1 MKYLN
6 QLTEVILELRNF
18 GIFWLGE
25 SVSEIGSRLTGFGL
39 GIWVYQNTHAVAQ
52 LSLVLFFTTL
62 PGVLITPFVGAL
74 VDRWNRKLVIICS
87 EIAAILIAS
96 TLLILLIEG
105 DLELWYVYISAF
117 FTSVCGCFQM
127 TAKAAALPLI
137 VPSHQIGRAN
147 GLNHFSTSICQL
159 AAPALAGIL
168 IVNIQLQGLL
178 IVDLLS
184 YLFTLT
190 TLIFVNIPQPELHT
204 QTNREIRS
212 ILDDIARGWESIS
225 SNTML
230 VILLVFMTIYFIMN
244 GMNSVLINPLI
255 LSFSTATNF
264 GNVMSIAGC
273 GMVVGS
279 FVMSIWGGGEKKSIL
294 PLFVFAALNGVAMVI
309 TGIKSSLA
317 VITLGVTLSFFTL
330 PIILSVNSTIWQK
343 SVNANVQ
350 GRVISLFYTITGL
363 GVAFGNI
370 SASPLTDQFLEPM
383 LADNGLLASTVG
395 LLIETGEGR
404 GIGFLMIIEGLILFF
419 ISIGLYIYFYFQHIE
434 EFNEKSLA
442 ANLE

>member
-105 DLELWYVYISAF
+105 DLQLWYVYISAF

-147 GLNHFSTSICQL
+147 GLNHFSTSISQL
-159 AAPALAGIL
+159 AAPALAGVL
-168 IVNIQLQGLL
+168 IANIQLQGLL
-178 IVDLLS
+178 IIDLLS

-190 TLIFVNIPQPELHT
+190 TLIFVNIPQPESHT

-230 VILLVFMTIYFIMN
+230 VILLVFMTIYFVMN
-244 GMNSVLINPLI
+244 GINSVLINPLI

-264 GNVMSIAGC
+264 GNVMSIAGV
-273 GMVVGS
+273 GMIAGS
-279 FVMSIWGGGEKKSIL
+279 LVMSIWGGGEKKSIF
-294 PLFVFAALNGVAMVI
+294 PLFIFTALNGIALVT
-309 TGIKSSLA
+309 TGIKPSLA
-317 VITLGVTLSFFTL
+317 TITLGLTLSFFTL
-330 PIILSVNSTIWQK
+330 PIILSINSTIWQK
-343 SVNANVQ
+343 SVNANIQ

-370 SASPLTDQFLEPM
+370 SASPLTDHFLEPM
-383 LADNGLLASTVG
+383 LADNGLLATTVG

-404 GIGFLMIIEGLILFF
+404 GIGFLIIIEGLILFL
-419 ISIGLYIYFYFQHIE
+419 ISIGLYIYFYFQNI
-434 EFNEKSLA
+434 KSIDTKLLT
-442 ANLE
+442 ANLK

>member
-52 LSLVLFFTTL
+52 LSLVLFFTAL

-87 EIAAILIAS
+87 EIVAILIAF

-105 DLELWYVYISAF
+105 NLQLWYVYISAF
-117 FTSVCGCFQM
+117 FTSICGCFQM
-127 TAKAAALPLI
+127 TTKAAALPLI

-147 GLNHFSTSICQL
+147 GLNHFSTSISQL

-168 IVNIQLQGLL
+168 ITNIQLQGLL

-190 TLIFVNIPQPELHT
+190 TLIFVNIPQPESHT

-212 ILDDIARGWESIS
+212 ILDDIARGWEIIS

-264 GNVMSIAGC
+264 GNVMSIAGA
-273 GMVVGS
+273 GMIGGS
-279 FVMSIWGGGEKKSIL
+279 LVMSIWGGGDKKSIF
-294 PLFVFAALNGVAMVI
+294 PLFIFTALNGIALVI
-309 TGIKSSLA
+309 TGIKPSLA
-317 VITLGVTLSFFTL
+317 TITLGLTLSFFTL

-363 GVAFGNI
+363 GFAFGNI
-370 SASPLTDQFLEPM
+370 SASPLIDQFLEPM
-383 LADNGLLASTVG
+383 LLDNGLLASTIG
-395 LLIETGEGR
+395 ILIETGEGR
-404 GIGFLMIIEGLILFF
+404 GIGFLMVIEGLILFI
-419 ISIGLYIYFYFQHIE
+419 ISVWLYSYFYLQNIKTIDTE
-434 EFNEKSLA
+434 LLTS
-442 ANLE
+442 NLK